1 MRLGGSGGLSGAP
14 PPQPTLRAGPPR
26 LSAPTGPWPQ
36 HVAAGPDSHTVRSAG
51 EGSRPGGGG
60 PVPGAIQGRPCVS
73 GSQAAGCG
81 GQVSCAECAPVPQS
95 AANEG
100 AGWAWPLQAGP
111 RVPVP
116 GVSDNHLV
124 RVRLVS
130 SEDRHTH
137 LHAYRSC
144 ITWGWPTQDPSL
156 WLNRRRVHPARPPCR
171 RAQDRKAP
179 QRGRFPVLQSLTEQP
194 VTEVPSRS
202 PSV

>member
-36 HVAAGPDSHTVRSAG
+36 HVAVQDPTRTRFEALGREAGRAGEDPSLEPSRDALVSLGPRPLAAVARCPVRSAPQCHSQPPTKALAG
-51 EGSRPGGGG
+51 PGHCRQ
-60 PVPGAIQGRPCVS
+60 VRVS
-73 GSQAAGCG
+73 PF
-81 GQVSCAECAPVPQS
+81 QVS
-95 AANEG
+95 
-100 AGWAWPLQAGP
+100 L
-111 RVPVP
+111 
-116 GVSDNHLV
+116 NHLV

-171 RAQDRKAP
+171 RAQDREA
-179 QRGRFPVLQSLTEQP
+179 LQSLTEQP
-194 VTEVPSRS
+194 VTEVPRRS